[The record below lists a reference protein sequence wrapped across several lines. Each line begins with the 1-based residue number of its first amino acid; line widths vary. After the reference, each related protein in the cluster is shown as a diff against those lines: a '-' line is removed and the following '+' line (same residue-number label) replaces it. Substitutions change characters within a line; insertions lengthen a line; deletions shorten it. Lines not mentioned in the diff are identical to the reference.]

1 MATFRPLTIIPLFVF
16 GMLLVSPVSSE
27 LPEDLTA
34 LSPATRMELSES
46 YYLAGLQYQAVG
58 NLEMAASMAKIAF
71 SLNPE
76 LDPKQITEQELSTV
90 GDLPT
95 SVITKATTTDP
106 SYSWSSQV
114 VISRLL
120 RLASELL
127 TENADT
133 AVAFLDG
140 SVYLSGPGTPG
151 IAVTRARAHI
161 ELSGL
166 FERVSLTDL
175 TIAEIYDISSVV
187 AELYHSP
194 NRSMS
199 GAFQVS
205 ITAQTDL
212 SSEVPF
218 WDSKQ
223 RFVFRPVN
231 DSWLVTGI
239 FFGSGQQLPSD

>member
-1 MATFRPLTIIPLFVF
+1 M
-16 GMLLVSPVSSE
+16 
-27 LPEDLTA
+27 
-34 LSPATRMELSES
+34 
-46 YYLAGLQYQAVG
+46 
-58 NLEMAASMAKIAF
+58 
-71 SLNPE
+71 
-76 LDPKQITEQELSTV
+76 
-90 GDLPT
+90 
-95 SVITKATTTDP
+95 VITSNNIQA
-106 SYSWSSQV
+106 
-114 VISRLL
+114 I

-133 AVAFLDG
+133 AVTFLDG

-166 FERVSLTDL
+166 FERASLADL
-175 TIAEIYDISSVV
+175 NIAKIYDISSVV

-223 RFVFRPVN
+223 QFVFRPVN
-231 DSWLVTGI
+231 DSWIITGI
-239 FFGSGQQLPSD
+239 LFGSGQQLPSDWSPAAVGLSPDTKEESVRTAAMPRGKR